1 MGPRVARRVAFPILM
16 AALCGLAVATDK
28 VSELQARFDSETNGV
43 HKAKMLQRLGDAEFL
58 EIGRAEKAGDY
69 TTVDL
74 IMEKYRDNVR
84 SASKALEKDSPDGE
98 RHPNGYKQ
106 LEMHLQKGLR
116 EVDEI
121 LLVAPEEFRPPLQLV
136 RQDLLSLDNELLRS
150 LFPRKHESKP
160 RASATLTGTPPDP
173 EVLP

>member
-1 MGPRVARRVAFPILM
+1 MAQRATFLILM
-16 AALCGLAVATDK
+16 ASLCGLAVAADK
-28 VSELQARFDSETNGV
+28 VSELQARFDSETNAV

-58 EIGRAEKAGDY
+58 EAVHAEKAGDY

-84 SASKALEKDSPDGE
+84 SASQALEKYNPDGE
-98 RHPNGYKQ
+98 RHPTGYKQ

-121 LLVAPEEFRPPLQLV
+121 LLVAPDEYKPPLKLV
-136 RQDLLSLDNELLRS
+136 RQDLLNLDNELLRS
-150 LFPRKHESKP
+150 LFPRKHEAKP
-160 RASATLTGTPPDP
+160 PASAPPTTDP
-173 EVLP
+173 SGMEVQP

>member
-84 SASKALEKDSPDGE
+84 SAFEG
-98 RHPNGYKQ
+98 
-106 LEMHLQKGLR
+106 
-116 EVDEI
+116 
-121 LLVAPEEFRPPLQLV
+121 
-136 RQDLLSLDNELLRS
+136 
-150 LFPRKHESKP
+150 PRK
-160 RASATLTGTPPDP
+160 G
-173 EVLP
+173 